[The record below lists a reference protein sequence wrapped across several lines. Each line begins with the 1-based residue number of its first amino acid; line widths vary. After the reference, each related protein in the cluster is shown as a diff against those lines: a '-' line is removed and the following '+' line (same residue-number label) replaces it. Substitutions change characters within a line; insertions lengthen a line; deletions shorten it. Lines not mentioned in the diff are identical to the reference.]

1 MFITTNTKEISLK
14 KNFMPPFYGYGSTA
28 LRLESHYKES
38 LFLTTNHPG
47 LPGIPLN
54 DLGRMKG

>member
-1 MFITTNTKEISLK
+1 MSIITNTKEISLK
-14 KNFMPPFYGYGSTA
+14 KNFMAPFYGYDSTV

-38 LFLTTNHPG
+38 LFLTTKHPG

-54 DLGRMKG
+54 DLGKMKG